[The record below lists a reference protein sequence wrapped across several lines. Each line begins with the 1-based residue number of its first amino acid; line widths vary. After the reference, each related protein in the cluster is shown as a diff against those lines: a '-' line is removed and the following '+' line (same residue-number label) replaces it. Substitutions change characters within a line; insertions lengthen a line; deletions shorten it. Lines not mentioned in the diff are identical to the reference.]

1 MTTATFDSTLSSIGI
16 NRTATGPT
24 VLPASAANQT
34 LGQAD
39 FLKLMTAQ
47 MQNQDPF
54 NPTDNTQMIAQMAQF
69 SQLSATNDMSTTLK
83 EIATKLTGTSTSDAM
98 SYVGK
103 NVLTAGKTAYGL
115 SGGGLT
121 GAVELGGAANK
132 VTVSIADATGATLK
146 TFDLGAHAAG
156 TANYSWDGTTDSGA
170 TAPAGPYTITVAAQN
185 GGTTVNA
192 TNLVWAPVSSVSVP
206 ASGDPTLNVAG
217 LGSVAVGDVRQIG

>member
-1 MTTATFDSTLSSIGI
+1 MATSFNSTLSGLGI
-16 NRTATGPT
+16 KTVPTGPT

-83 EIATKLTGTSTSDAM
+83 GIATKLGATSASDAM
-98 SYVGK
+98 GYVGK
-103 NVLTAGKTAYGL
+103 NVLTAGTTAYGL

-121 GAVELGGAANK
+121 GAVELGGAASK
-132 VTVSIADATGATLK
+132 VTVSIADATGATLR
-146 TFDLGAHAAG
+146 TFDLGAQPAG
-156 TANYSWDGTTDSGA
+156 TANYGWDGKTDSGA

-185 GGTTVNA
+185 GGASVGA

-206 ASGDPTLNVAG
+206 ASGNPTLNVAG
-217 LGSVAVGDVRQIG
+217 LGSVAIGDVRQIG